1 MLYTVVMDYR
11 GGTYISQVDAGNLA
25 GALETWADTLDQRSI
40 EELGPRR
47 KAELTDDIRV
57 QLSSG
62 QEPALLD
69 GLVNVWCA
77 AASTSGGL
85 ALINVVATVNK
96 RAAGTRPI
104 RTGQQDGVT

>member
-11 GGTYISQVDAGNLA
+11 GGTYISQVDAGNVA

-40 EELGPRR
+40 GELGPRR
-47 KAELTDDIRV
+47 KAGLTDDIKV

-85 ALINVVATVNK
+85 ALINIVATMNK
-96 RAAGTRPI
+96 KASRTRSI
-104 RTGQQDGVT
+104 RTRQ